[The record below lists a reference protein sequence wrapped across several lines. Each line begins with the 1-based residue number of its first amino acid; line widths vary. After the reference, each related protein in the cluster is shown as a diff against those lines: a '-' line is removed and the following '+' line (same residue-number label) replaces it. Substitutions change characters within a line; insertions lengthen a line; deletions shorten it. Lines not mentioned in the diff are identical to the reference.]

1 MKDILCIINN
11 MHCDG
16 KNPASCFLFNVNF
29 KAKSINQEWLLKSSP
44 KTK

>member
-29 KAKSINQEWLLKSSP
+29 KAKSINPRVAVEEFS
-44 KTK
+44 